1 MRVARLENLQ
11 QRTGQLVHSK
21 PFHKALQGEV
31 MGFHPIQHWIRRI
44 DVNALLMPGL
54 WIYLWMSVRPNNCS

>member
-21 PFHKALQGEV
+21 PFHKARQGDV
-31 MGFHPIQHWIRRI
+31 MGFHPIQHRI
-44 DVNALLMPGL
+44 ARFDSMCAA
-54 WIYLWMSVRPNNCS
+54 